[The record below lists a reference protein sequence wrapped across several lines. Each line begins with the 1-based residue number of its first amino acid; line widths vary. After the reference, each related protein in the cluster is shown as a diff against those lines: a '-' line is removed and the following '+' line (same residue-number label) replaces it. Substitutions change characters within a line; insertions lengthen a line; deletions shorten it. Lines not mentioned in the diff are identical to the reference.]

1 MSILSENTVVEGKEE
16 VRYNVFASPT
26 KNDAEQALKY
36 FTSLTGGRMVNFA
49 LFVEADGYGKG
60 IPLYVI
66 KASADDIS
74 KRQLLTTLLTI
85 ANDNLISNYLKQ

>member
-36 FTSLTGGRMVNFA
+36 FTSLTVVRIVN
-49 LFVEADGYGKG
+49 Y
-60 IPLYVI
+60 
-66 KASADDIS
+66 
-74 KRQLLTTLLTI
+74 TI
-85 ANDNLISNYLKQ
+85 FN